1 MFVNGLGA
9 PVELLVFS
17 CPELPPSWKPINPSS
32 SPASL
37 LLRRILKNTNAI
49 PPRRAAPPIPTQTPT
64 IVFRVLLDMP
74 DDPLLLPPLSEA
86 AYVAVDVDVLLE
98 VIVEEMVLPSVVM
111 TVTWVV
117 TRTLSLREVETSV
130 LEVVV
135 SFVFVDVLE
144 ESDVGVED
152 VLDCLDVK
160 LGEEVEEGV
169 EDVGVFEDDEE
180 SLVGVADVLEGVD
193 ELAAALLGELDEVD
207 PPVTPDAT
215 PERAESTTPCRLLK
229 TLCSI
234 QLACVMASSTANID
248 SRRIWGR
255 ENIMTAVCVL
265 MKEEDG
271 NRGGDD
277 EEMGSLFAPSYSTD
291 VCLLVA
297 VAETQCF

>member
-9 PVELLVFS
+9 PVEVLAFS

-169 EDVGVFEDDEE
+169 EDVGVFEADEE
-180 SLVGVADVLEGVD
+180 SLVGVADVLAGV
-193 ELAAALLGELDEVD
+193 ELAAALLGELDELD
-207 PPVTPDAT
+207 PPVAPDT
-215 PERAESTTPCRLLK
+215 IPERAESATPCRLFK

-234 QLACVMASSTANID
+234 QLACVRANNTANID

-255 ENIMTAVCVL
+255 ENIMTTGCVS

-277 EEMGSLFAPSYSTD
+277 EETEGGCSPLRIRQTY
-291 VCLLVA
+291 VC
-297 VAETQCF
+297 